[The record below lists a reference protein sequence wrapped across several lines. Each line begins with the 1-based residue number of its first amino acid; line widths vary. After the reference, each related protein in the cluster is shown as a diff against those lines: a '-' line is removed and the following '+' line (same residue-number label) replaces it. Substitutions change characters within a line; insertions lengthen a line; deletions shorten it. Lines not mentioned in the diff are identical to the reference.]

1 MSGYYDL
8 RSLGVTFRPID
19 HWPAE
24 PARRRQTASFSASLS
39 ATVELL
45 ARELRQLNAKQI
57 VILMALDEADIRLD
71 GFPRSTARPDHPGV
85 VLAFESKFGP
95 LKFAVDT
102 FTDWTDNLRA
112 IALGMEALRK
122 VDRYGVTKRG
132 EQYTG
137 WKALPASTDPADAI
151 QTREQ
156 AQELL
161 ATYGGLTAALKATH
175 PDRGGDPDEFRKV
188 MRAKELTAT

>member
-1 MSGYYDL
+1 MSGYYEL
-8 RSLGVTFRPID
+8 KSLAVTFRPID
-19 HWPAE
+19 QWTADPTRG
-24 PARRRQTASFSASLS
+24 RRDASFSASLS
-39 ATVELL
+39 ATVEVL

-57 VILMALDEADIRLD
+57 VIQLALDESQIRLD
-71 GFPRSTARPDHPGV
+71 GFPRADARPSHPGV
-85 VLAFESKFGP
+85 ILALESKFGP

-102 FTDWTDNLRA
+102 FWTWQDNLRA

-151 QTREQ
+151 QTRDQ
-156 AQELL
+156 ARALIDS
-161 ATYGGLTAALKATH
+161 YGGLMEAIKATH
-175 PDRGGDPDEFRKV
+175 PDRGGDATEFRKV
-188 MRAKELTAT
+188 MRAKDLVA